1 MKIQKR
7 DIETKDTKAQGGA
20 SFENTAFTITTLNDN
35 PVLVD
40 GKLYTKGQVVTT
52 IHSANS
58 GIATTAT
65 NTLPYG
71 HYRIDEI
78 TSPKGYLTDSAVS
91 REFDIVNDNEI
102 VEL

>member
-7 DIETKDTKAQGGA
+7 DIETKDIKPQGGA
-20 SFENTAFTITTLNDN
+20 SFEDTTFTITTLNDN

-40 GKLYTKGQVVTT
+40 GKLYGKNEVVKT
-52 IHSANS
+52 ILSADT
-58 GIATTAT
+58 GIAATTAR
-65 NTLPYG
+65 TLPYG
-71 HYRIDEI
+71 HYRLDEV
-78 TSPKGYLTDSAVS
+78 TSPERYLTDGAVS